1 MLCFPHYALLVLTDT
16 SVMFKMLRAFAALL
30 AASGAAGLVPT
41 RRRSVRV
48 LNAGGEED
56 YVNPVTEFLGRFIP
70 KQAPLELGVDWD
82 QPKTPLP
89 LGELA
94 QALDRGLRDRE
105 WFVTGKVL
113 PEYFSDD
120 FKFED
125 PDVSFG
131 A

>member
-1 MLCFPHYALLVLTDT
+1 
-16 SVMFKMLRAFAALL
+16 MLRAIAALL

-41 RRRSVRV
+41 RRSVARV
-48 LNAGGEED
+48 INAGGEED

-94 QALDRGLRDRE
+94 GALDRGLRTLRMDGINKLMSGMTTPEEVLR
-105 WFVTGKVL
+105 VTQL
-113 PEYFSDD
+113 
-120 FKFED
+120 
-125 PDVSFG
+125 DVS
-131 A
+131 